1 MSTNTTV
8 RRRSDARQNAQR
20 ILQAAIA
27 CFGRSAT
34 ATMQDIAVEAGLGR
48 VTVYAHFSSR
58 AVLVERALAT
68 AIERGDVL
76 IEADVDADAEDD
88 PIGALRRLVEA
99 SWALSAASAN
109 LWAAAVEE
117 LGAARV
123 RELHGRPA
131 ERAERLLRR
140 GQQTGAF
147 RADLDPAWFVGSLHA
162 LMKFAL
168 EEVSH
173 DRLRTDHAAELITTS
188 TLALWR
194 A

>member
-1 MSTNTTV
+1 MSTDTTT
-8 RRRSDARQNAQR
+8 RRRSDARQNIQR
-20 ILQAAIA
+20 ILEAAIA

-34 ATMQDIAVEAGLGR
+34 ATMQDVAEEAGLGR
-48 VTVYAHFSSR
+48 VTVYAHFPSR

-76 IEADVDADAEDD
+76 LDADVDIEADPVA
-88 PIGALRRLVEA
+88 ALERLVEA

-117 LGAARV
+117 LGTTRV

-131 ERAERLLRR
+131 ERVERLLRS
-140 GQQTGAF
+140 GQQTGDF
-147 RADLDPAWFVGSLHA
+147 RTDRDAAWLVGSLHA
-162 LMKFAL
+162 LMKLAL
-168 EEVSH
+168 DEVTH
-173 DRLRTDHAAELITTS
+173 HRLTPDHAAELITAS